1 MSYFCTRFSPDDMI
15 LDREDSMLARALAHD
30 DREVFNRL
38 FEKLYP
44 KVKYFITGMC
54 HDEEESENLT
64 QNLFMRLWIK
74 RDRLRSVDNISSYV
88 FTMAYNESINFI
100 RHSLTLPTL
109 PIDSGAAE
117 VGDSA
122 DLERDVE
129 YRELIQK
136 VRERIDRMPL
146 QRRKV
151 FLMSREEGLS
161 NGEIAE
167 RLGISQRTVET
178 HISASL
184 KELRKLIPLLFLLG
198 FCR

>member
-1 MSYFCTRFSPDDMI
+1 MI
-15 LDREDSMLARALAHD
+15 LDREDSILARALAHD
-30 DREVFNRL
+30 DREVFNCL

-44 KVKYFITGMC
+44 KVKCFITGMC
-54 HDEEESENLT
+54 HDEEESENMT
-64 QNLFMRLWIK
+64 QNLFMKLWIK

-100 RHSLTLPTL
+100 RHSLTLTTL

-161 NGEIAE
+161 NGEIAS
-167 RLGISQRTVET
+167 RLGISQRTVEA